1 MAPANQQPG
10 GGKLREED
18 FLSVLP
24 CPFRRVSFGTSFCTI
39 STDAF
44 IAEVDPLTCLN
55 CEVPAVI
62 RQPRCRFL
70 SLGTELR
77 PFRGEGKLVV
87 AMACRELGIKI
98 YNLNTCDK
106 CGLYSE
112 VASIV
117 DEIKHRKQKADV
129 KLEIPAEM
137 VREVANIVRRERS
150 REEFA
155 PPEEEPSFDLRCW
168 RFEDGQCRKV
178 PVYARGKA
186 TVILTVNQR
195 NEEVFART
203 IRPALKELNLTVYRI
218 KEELDNEEELCR
230 ACENIQESDFVV
242 TSIDEWNSNM
252 IFLLGL
258 VHGFGRRLAVLK
270 RSNVAAVPLVE
281 MLSHCVV
288 EYSSLPEIIFLLKHR
303 FSPLVK
309 HSQERGG

>member
-1 MAPANQQPG
+1 MAPTDEHPG

-18 FLSVLP
+18 FLSVPP

-55 CEVPAVI
+55 CEVPEVI
-62 RQPRCRFL
+62 RHPRCRFL

-106 CGLYSE
+106 CRLYSE
-112 VASIV
+112 VPSVV
-117 DEIKHRKQKADV
+117 DEIKHRRQTADI
-129 KLEIPAEM
+129 KLEIP
-137 VREVANIVRRERS
+137 
-150 REEFA
+150 
-155 PPEEEPSFDLRCW
+155 PEIAVIELMTVGYPADQPSFELRCW

-178 PVYARGKA
+178 PVYTRGKA
-186 TVILTVNQR
+186 TVILTKTER

-218 KEELDNEEELCR
+218 SEELDNEEELCR

-270 RSNVAAVPLVE
+270 RANVAAVPLVE

-303 FSPLVK
+303 FAPLVK